1 MTHTMTTTISMTMT
15 LDTPEEQRLVAWM
28 QGRAY
33 AARTIIATRVDLR
46 TARKY
51 AAEGRTSEHLRALV
65 RRVIAAA
72 EDLDDADL
80 RGLAGKLS
88 AAVPPTRTASRFG
101 GRAPRKKGREARSF
115 SDDDWTRLL
124 ARLGNTPPELV
135 LRLMAATGLRVGD
148 VLRLD
153 RETLLEAQTSGEV
166 LLRLK
171 GGVEVRQRIDGA
183 PEEWAA
189 LWRVFRVSGA
199 PDVTRWVSP
208 RCKSTGGASGGY
220 QVIRRAFAR
229 ACADAGITEAT
240 WTHRIRRT
248 VGVRAYRV
256 TEDMLAVRD
265 LLGHRR
271 AVTTETYLSEAR
283 PDRVAALQQKIRG
296 RLSD

>member
-1 MTHTMTTTISMTMT
+1 MNATTATTAT
-15 LDTPEEQRLVAWM
+15 TEEQRLVAWM

-33 AARTIIATRVDLR
+33 AARTILATCVDLR
-46 TARKY
+46 TARRY
-51 AAEGRTSEHLRALV
+51 AAEGRTSEYLRALV
-65 RRVIAAA
+65 RRVTAAA
-72 EDLDDADL
+72 EDLDDPVMHALVDEVTP
-80 RGLAGKLS
+80 
-88 AAVPPTRTASRFG
+88 AVPATRAASRFG

-115 SDDDWTRLL
+115 SDDDWARLL
-124 ARLGNTPPELV
+124 ARLGNTPPDLV

-153 RETLLEAQTSGEV
+153 RATLLDAQGSGEV

-171 GGVEVRQRIDGA
+171 GGVEVRQRVDGA

-189 LWRVFRVSGA
+189 LWRAFSASRA
-199 PDVTRWVSP
+199 PDVIRWVSP
-208 RCKSTGGASGGY
+208 RCKSTSGASGGY

-256 TEDMLAVRD
+256 TEDVLAVRD

-296 RLSD
+296 KLPGSDSD

>member
-1 MTHTMTTTISMTMT
+1 MTMTTTRALAR
-15 LDTPEEQRLVAWM
+15 LDEWM
-28 QGRAY
+28 AARAY
-33 AARTIIATRVDLR
+33 AARTVTTTMVDVR
-46 TARKY
+46 TALRY
-51 AAEGRTSEHLRALV
+51 VEEGRTSEHLRASL
-65 RRVIAAA
+65 RRVVAAA

-88 AAVPPTRTASRFG
+88 PAVPPARTAKRFG
-101 GRAPRKKGREARSF
+101 GRAPAKKAREARSF
-115 SDDDWTRLL
+115 ADPDWDRLL
-124 ARLGNTPPELV
+124 ARLGSTPPELV

-148 VLRLD
+148 ALRLD
-153 RETLLEAQTSGEV
+153 RATLLAAQSSGEV

-171 GGVEVRQRIDGA
+171 GGVEVRQRLDGA

-189 LWRVFRVSGA
+189 LWGAFRTSGA
-199 PDVTRWVSP
+199 PDVSRWVSP
-208 RCKSTGGASGGY
+208 RSTSTGGASGAY
-220 QVIRRAFAR
+220 QAVRRTLQR
-229 ACADAGITEAT
+229 VCADAGIAEDA

-283 PDRVAALQQKIRG
+283 PDRIADLQQKIRG
-296 RLSD
+296 RLSS